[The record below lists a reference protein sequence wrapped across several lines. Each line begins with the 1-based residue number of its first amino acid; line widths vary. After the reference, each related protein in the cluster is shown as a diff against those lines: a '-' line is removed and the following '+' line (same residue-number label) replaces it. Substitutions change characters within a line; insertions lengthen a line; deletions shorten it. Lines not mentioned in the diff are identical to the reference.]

1 MNVVLALI
9 VMIMQ
14 RVQTCLEVITAHAKR
29 DLLGTIHIVKV
40 PEIIKPLSNIINH
53 LYKQVTM
60 SKYIFLII
68 TYFN

>member
-40 PEIIKPLSNIINH
+40 PEIIKPLSNISI
-53 LYKQVTM
+53 LKRW
-60 SKYIFLII
+60 SRFLSMRK
-68 TYFN
+68 